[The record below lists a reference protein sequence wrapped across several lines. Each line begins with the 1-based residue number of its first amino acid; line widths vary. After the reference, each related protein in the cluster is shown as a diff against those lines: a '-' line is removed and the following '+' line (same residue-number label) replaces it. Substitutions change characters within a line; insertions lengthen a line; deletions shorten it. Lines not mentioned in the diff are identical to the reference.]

1 MVLNMGQNVIELS
14 QYRDRDHFPALRTL
28 GNYWN
33 NLAEGEVP
41 YRSDLDPRGLSDAL
55 RSIVLMERISTGNA
69 RIRISGRYL
78 CDVLQEDGRGLPY
91 SLLFDGDSRSLALDI
106 LGQVFDTECPK
117 TLWLGCAEGTWS
129 GKMTL
134 YPLRDAYGVT
144 NMVVAGIEGSAPL
157 AHPIKFHAQLTP
169 IPVTVQKRKV
179 PLNFVDVAYRVAMVK
194 SRAYLRLLDQTV
206 SDK

>member
-14 QYRDRDHFPALRTL
+14 QYWDRDHFPALRTL

-33 NLAEGEVP
+33 NLADGGVP
-41 YRSDLDPRGLSDAL
+41 YRSDLDPRGLSDAP
-55 RSIVLMERISTGNA
+55 RSIVLMERISTRNA

-78 CDVLQEDGRGLPY
+78 CDVLQEDGRGLHY
-91 SLLFDGDSRSLALDI
+91 SLLLDGDSRSLAHDI

-117 TLWLGCAEGTWS
+117 TLWLECAEGTWS

-134 YPLRDAYGVT
+134 YPTRDAYGVT
-144 NMVVAGIEGSAPL
+144 NIVVAGIEGSAPM

-169 IPVTVQKRKV
+169 IPVTMQERKV
-179 PLNFVDVAYRVAMVK
+179 PLNFVDAAYRAAMVK

>member
-33 NLAEGEVP
+33 NLADSGVP
-41 YRSDLDPRGLSDAL
+41 YRSDLDPRGLFDAL
-55 RSIVLMERISTGNA
+55 RSIVLVERISTGTA

-117 TLWLGCAEGTWS
+117 TLWLGCAEGIWS

-157 AHPIKFHAQLTP
+157 AHHAQLIP
-169 IPVTVQKRKV
+169 IPVTVQERKV
-179 PLNFVDVAYRVAMVK
+179 PSNFVDAAYRAAMVK
-194 SRAYLRLLDQTV
+194 SRAYLRLLDHTV

>member
-1 MVLNMGQNVIELS
+1 MVLNLGQNVIELS
-14 QYRDRDHFPALRTL
+14 QYRDWDHFPALRTL

-33 NLAEGEVP
+33 NLADGGLP
-41 YRSDLDPRGLSDAL
+41 YRSDPDPRGLSDAL

-69 RIRISGRYL
+69 RIRISERYL

-117 TLWLGCAEGTWS
+117 TLLLGCAEGTWS

-134 YPLRDAYGVT
+134 YPPAQCLWCDQY
-144 NMVVAGIEGSAPL
+144 VVAGIEGSAPL
-157 AHPIKFHAQLTP
+157 AYPIKFCRCRLSRRHGKIACLSAP
-169 IPVTVQKRKV
+169 IGSNRI
-179 PLNFVDVAYRVAMVK
+179 
-194 SRAYLRLLDQTV
+194 
-206 SDK
+206 

>member
-14 QYRDRDHFPALRTL
+14 QYQDRDHFPALRTL

-33 NLAEGEVP
+33 NLADGGVP

-69 RIRISGRYL
+69 RIRISGRHR

-91 SLLFDGDSRSLALDI
+91 SLLFDGDSRSLTLDI

-117 TLWLGCAEGTWS
+117 TLWLGCAEGTGS

-134 YPLRDAYGVT
+134 FPMRDAYGVT

-157 AHPIKFHAQLTP
+157 AYPVKFHAQLTP
-169 IPVTVQKRKV
+169 IPVTVQERMM
-179 PLNFVDVAYRVAMVK
+179 PLNFVDAAYRAPMVK
-194 SRAYLRLLDQTV
+194 SRAYLRLLD
-206 SDK
+206 

>member
-1 MVLNMGQNVIELS
+1 MGQNVIELS

-33 NLAEGEVP
+33 NLADGAVP
-41 YRSDLDPRGLSDAL
+41 YRSDLDPRGLSNAL

-106 LGQVFDTECPK
+106 LGRVSKRNARKLCGSVAQNE
-117 TLWLGCAEGTWS
+117 LGAERSPYIPCA
-129 GKMTL
+129 M
-134 YPLRDAYGVT
+134 PMA
-144 NMVVAGIEGSAPL
+144 
-157 AHPIKFHAQLTP
+157 
-169 IPVTVQKRKV
+169 
-179 PLNFVDVAYRVAMVK
+179 
-194 SRAYLRLLDQTV
+194 
-206 SDK
+206 

>member
-1 MVLNMGQNVIELS
+1 MVLNMGQNVVELS
-14 QYRDRDHFPALRTL
+14 QYRDHFPALRTF

-33 NLAEGEVP
+33 NLADGGVL
-41 YRSDLDPRGLSDAL
+41 YRSDLDPREHSDAL

-144 NMVVAGIEGSAPL
+144 NMVVAGIEGRAPL
-157 AHPIKFHAQLTP
+157 AHPLKFHAQLTT
-169 IPVTVQKRKV
+169 ISVTVQERKV
-179 PLNFVDVAYRVAMVK
+179 PLNFVDAAYRAAMVK

>member
-14 QYRDRDHFPALRTL
+14 QYRNRDHFPALRTL

-33 NLAEGEVP
+33 NLADGGVP

-69 RIRISGRYL
+69 RIRILGRYL

-91 SLLFDGDSRSLALDI
+91 SLLIDGDSRSLALDI

-117 TLWLGCAEGTWS
+117 TLWL
-129 GKMTL
+129 
-134 YPLRDAYGVT
+134 VT
-144 NMVVAGIEGSAPL
+144 S
-157 AHPIKFHAQLTP
+157 
-169 IPVTVQKRKV
+169 
-179 PLNFVDVAYRVAMVK
+179 VK
-194 SRAYLRLLDQTV
+194 CWLWTGEFPRT
-206 SDK
+206 

>member
-14 QYRDRDHFPALRTL
+14 QCRDQDHFPALRSW

-33 NLAEGEVP
+33 NLADAEVP

-91 SLLFDGDSRSLALDI
+91 SCYLMVTADRLHLISWARCSTRNA
-106 LGQVFDTECPK
+106 PK
-117 TLWLGCAEGTWS
+117 HYSWDVQTGPGAE
-129 GKMTL
+129 
-134 YPLRDAYGVT
+134 R
-144 NMVVAGIEGSAPL
+144 
-157 AHPIKFHAQLTP
+157 
-169 IPVTVQKRKV
+169 
-179 PLNFVDVAYRVAMVK
+179 
-194 SRAYLRLLDQTV
+194 
-206 SDK
+206 